1 LTAIHSVQD
10 AILETKLSSKISWR
24 LLPFLLLCY
33 TFAYLDRV
41 NIGFAKLQMQTD
53 LGMSDAVYGLG
64 AGIFFL
70 GYVLLEIPSNLLLPK
85 IGARKTMG
93 RIMILWGITSA
104 SMMLVH
110 NASSFYIVRFLLGL
124 FEAGFAPGMIFYLTY
139 WYSQDRMARVMAIVM
154 LAGPIGGTVGGPL
167 SAWLMTALAGAHG
180 LTGWQWL
187 FLIEGLPCVLL
198 GLLAMVLM
206 VDRPAA
212 AKWLTDAEKLDLAK
226 RLVASPA
233 HAYSFRQ
240 ILHDPQIYLM
250 SLTYFCIISGLYTV
264 SFWLPSILR
273 ADGVTSTISIGF
285 LSAIPYVVS
294 ALSMYA
300 LGRSSDRTGERRL
313 HSAIPATLGAIFLTG
328 ATLASGSLSIS
339 LICMTVA
346 TSMIWVA
353 YTVFWALPSRY
364 LKGDGAAGGIALINT
379 LGLLGGFVSPS
390 LIGWVRSATGSM
402 QAGLYVMAGL
412 LLLAAALLMVLRASA
427 PMHALTITDNS
438 RSGTRTI

>member
-1 LTAIHSVQD
+1 
-10 AILETKLSSKISWR
+10 
-24 LLPFLLLCY
+24 
-33 TFAYLDRV
+33 
-41 NIGFAKLQMQTD
+41 
-53 LGMSDAVYGLG
+53 
-64 AGIFFL
+64 
-70 GYVLLEIPSNLLLPK
+70 
-85 IGARKTMG
+85 
-93 RIMILWGITSA
+93 
-104 SMMLVH
+104 
-110 NASSFYIVRFLLGL
+110 
-124 FEAGFAPGMIFYLTY
+124 
-139 WYSQDRMARVMAIVM
+139 
-154 LAGPIGGTVGGPL
+154 
-167 SAWLMTALAGAHG
+167 
-180 LTGWQWL
+180 
-187 FLIEGLPCVLL
+187 
-198 GLLAMVLM
+198 LLAMVLM